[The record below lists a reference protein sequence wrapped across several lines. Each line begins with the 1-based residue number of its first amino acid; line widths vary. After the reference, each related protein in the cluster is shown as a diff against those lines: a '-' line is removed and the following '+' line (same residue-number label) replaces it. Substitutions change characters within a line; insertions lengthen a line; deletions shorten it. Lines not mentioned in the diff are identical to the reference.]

1 MMKKKL
7 KRMTAFI
14 LTGVMVFQVAVAAD
28 TSYVSGNMNR
38 DGTLVQYNSIR
49 THVNYGS
56 IGLSVNDMPYGYLRL
71 GLRNMSKPDGPQFSR
86 TIQWNQTGTQEW
98 TDVLAGVKFA
108 LQGRMKPTTNV
119 LADTKWGGT
128 LFY

>member
-28 TSYVSGNMNR
+28 TTYVSGDLNR
-38 DGTLVQYNSIR
+38 KGDLVQYNSIR

-86 TIQWNQTGTQEW
+86 TIQWDQTGTQEW

-108 LQGRMKPTTNV
+108 LQGRMKATSNRF
-119 LADTKWGGT
+119 ADNTWGGT